1 MCRGPGRR
9 EWLGLAALALPTLP
23 VALDLFVMLLA
34 LPHLSAALGASS
46 TRQLW
51 ILDIYGFMVAG
62 FLLTMGTLGFIQ
74 DPAVRDQL
82 VPQLYAQ
89 SLPAR
94 RSGVS
99 TTTCSPRCWPA
110 GAASAI
116 YAASPHRS
124 G

>member
-1 MCRGPGRR
+1 
-9 EWLGLAALALPTLP
+9 
-23 VALDLFVMLLA
+23 
-34 LPHLSAALGASS
+34 
-46 TRQLW
+46 
-51 ILDIYGFMVAG
+51 MVAG

-94 RSGVS
+94 RSGAS

>member
-1 MCRGPGRR
+1 
-9 EWLGLAALALPTLP
+9 
-23 VALDLFVMLLA
+23 
-34 LPHLSAALGASS
+34 
-46 TRQLW
+46 
-51 ILDIYGFMVAG
+51 MVAG